1 MGCRM
6 DDDGIIS
13 GRISLT
19 DEVSGG
25 IGKYD
30 DVCATLFSLAYH
42 QDSIIHSFIHPTGHL
57 ERRY

>member
-1 MGCRM
+1 M